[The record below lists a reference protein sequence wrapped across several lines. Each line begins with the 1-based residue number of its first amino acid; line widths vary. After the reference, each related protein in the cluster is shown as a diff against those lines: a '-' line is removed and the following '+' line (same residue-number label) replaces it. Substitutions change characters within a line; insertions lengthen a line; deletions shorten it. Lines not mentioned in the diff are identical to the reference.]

1 MSINNTINEIVKNLF
16 AAEARRFQGWIDKLI
31 KQNQEAYG
39 VKEMP
44 GFLYGGIFYRASWL
58 GPGDWPG
65 KKSLHHSLYPE
76 MEALLKDREGVYRDR
91 DFIRQTLVKLL
102 QNCHDSE
109 EIRNA
114 LPEGLVAMM
123 PSLSCIKRTAEP
135 AYTIRGDARA
145 MRQYEKMLPKIEL
158 YSAAR
163 LIY

>member
-1 MSINNTINEIVKNLF
+1 MSINKVIDEITTNLF
-16 AAEARRFQGWIDKLI
+16 EPEKRRIQGWVDKLI
-31 KQNQEAYG
+31 RANQEAYD

-44 GFLYGGIFYRASWL
+44 GFLYGGVFYRASWL

-65 KKSLHHSLYPE
+65 KKALHHSLYTE
-76 MEALLKDREGVYRDR
+76 MDALLKDREGVYRDR

-102 QNCHDSE
+102 QNCDNSE
-109 EIRNA
+109 QIRNT

-123 PSLSCIKRTAEP
+123 PSLSCIRRTDEP
-135 AYTIRGDARA
+135 ACTIRGDARA
-145 MRQYEKMLPKIEL
+145 MRQYEKMLPKIEV